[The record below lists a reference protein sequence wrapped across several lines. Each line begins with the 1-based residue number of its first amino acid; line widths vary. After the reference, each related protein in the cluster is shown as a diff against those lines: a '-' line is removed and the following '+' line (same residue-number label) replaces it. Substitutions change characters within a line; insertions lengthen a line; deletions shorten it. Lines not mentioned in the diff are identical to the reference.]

1 MNVMKFRMCISV
13 GLLVTLLSGCDNAE
27 VVKEAITSPSGYS
40 DVASVTLE
48 VGSSA
53 PDFKLQSLDGGWV
66 QLSELLGK
74 KVLMIFYRGHWCP
87 FCVGHLQDIQ
97 SLLPELEKRGYQV
110 LAISPED
117 ATDMQKI
124 ADRMDRPYRFLSDIN
139 LKVTDL
145 YGIRR
150 DEELPHPAMI
160 VLDDLGIV
168 KWFYVGENYKQRP
181 SAQQLRKVLDRIK
194 N

>member
-1 MNVMKFRMCISV
+1 MKFRMCISV

-27 VVKEAITSPSGYS
+27 VPKEAITSPSGYS

-53 PDFKLQSLDGGWV
+53 PDFKLQSLDGDWI
-66 QLSELLGK
+66 QLSELRGN

-181 SAQQLRKVLDRIK
+181 SAQQLRKVLDRID

>member
-1 MNVMKFRMCISV
+1 MKFRMCISV

-27 VVKEAITSPSGYS
+27 VPKEAITSPSGYS

-53 PDFKLQSLDGGWV
+53 LDFKLQSLDGDWI
-66 QLSELLGK
+66 QLSELRGN

-181 SAQQLRKVLDRIK
+181 SAQQLRKVLDRI
-194 N
+194 NN

>member
-1 MNVMKFRMCISV
+1 MNFMKFRMCISV

-27 VVKEAITSPSGYS
+27 VPKEAITSPSGYS
-40 DVASVTLE
+40 DVGSVTLE

-53 PDFKLQSLDGGWV
+53 PDFKLQSLDGDWV
-66 QLSELLGK
+66 QLSELRGN

-181 SAQQLRKVLDRIK
+181 SAQQLRKVLDRI
-194 N
+194 NI

>member
-1 MNVMKFRMCISV
+1 MNFMKFRMCISV
-13 GLLVTLLSGCDNAE
+13 GLLITLLSGCDNAE
-27 VVKEAITSPSGYS
+27 VPKEAITSPSGYS
-40 DVASVTLE
+40 DVGSVTLE

-53 PDFKLQSLDGGWV
+53 PDFKLQSLDGDWV
-66 QLSELLGK
+66 QLSELRGN

-181 SAQQLRKVLDRIK
+181 SAQQLRKVLDRI
-194 N
+194 NI

>member
-1 MNVMKFRMCISV
+1 MKFRMCISV

-27 VVKEAITSPSGYS
+27 VPKEAITSPSGYS

-66 QLSELLGK
+66 QLSELRGS

-181 SAQQLRKVLDRIK
+181 SAQQLRKVLDRID

>member
-1 MNVMKFRMCISV
+1 MKFRMCISV
-13 GLLVTLLSGCDNAE
+13 GLLITLLSGCDNAE
-27 VVKEAITSPSGYS
+27 VPKEAITSPSGYS
-40 DVASVTLE
+40 DVGSVTLE

-66 QLSELLGK
+66 QLSELLGN

>member
-1 MNVMKFRMCISV
+1 MKFRMCISV
-13 GLLVTLLSGCDNAE
+13 GLLAALLSGCDNAE
-27 VVKEAITSPSGYS
+27 VPKEAITSPSGYS

-53 PDFKLQSLDGGWV
+53 LDFKLQSLDGDWI
-66 QLSELLGK
+66 QLSELRGN

-124 ADRMDRPYRFLSDIN
+124 ANRMDRPYRFLSDIN
-139 LKVTDL
+139 LKVTAL

-181 SAQQLRKVLDRIK
+181 SAQQLRKVLDRI
-194 N
+194 NN

>member
-1 MNVMKFRMCISV
+1 MKFRMCISV
-13 GLLVTLLSGCDNAE
+13 GLLITLLSGCDNAE
-27 VVKEAITSPSGYS
+27 VPKEAITSPSGYS
-40 DVASVTLE
+40 DVGSVTLE

-66 QLSELLGK
+66 QLSELLGN

-181 SAQQLRKVLDRIK
+181 SAQQLRKVLDRID

>member
-1 MNVMKFRMCISV
+1 MKFRMCISV

-27 VVKEAITSPSGYS
+27 VPKEAITSPSGYS

-66 QLSELLGK
+66 QLSELLGN

-181 SAQQLRKVLDRIK
+181 SAQQLRKVLDRIDK
-194 N
+194 

>member
-1 MNVMKFRMCISV
+1 MKFRMCISV
-13 GLLVTLLSGCDNAE
+13 GLLATLLSGCDNAE
-27 VVKEAITSPSGYS
+27 VPKEAITSPSGYS

-66 QLSELLGK
+66 QLSELRGS

-181 SAQQLRKVLDRIK
+181 SAQQLRKVLDRI
-194 N
+194 NS

>member
-1 MNVMKFRMCISV
+1 MKFRMCISV

-27 VVKEAITSPSGYS
+27 VPKEAITSPSGYS

-66 QLSELLGK
+66 QLSELRGS

-168 KWFYVGENYKQRP
+168 KWFYVGEDYKQRP

>member
-1 MNVMKFRMCISV
+1 MKFRMCISV

-66 QLSELLGK
+66 QLSELLGN

>member
-1 MNVMKFRMCISV
+1 MKFRMCISV

-27 VVKEAITSPSGYS
+27 VPKEAITSPSGYS
-40 DVASVTLE
+40 DVGSVTLE

-53 PDFKLQSLDGGWV
+53 PDFKLQSLDGDWV
-66 QLSELLGK
+66 QLSELRGN

-181 SAQQLRKVLDRIK
+181 SAQQLRKVLDRID

>member
-1 MNVMKFRMCISV
+1 MKFRMCISV
-13 GLLVTLLSGCDNAE
+13 GLLATLLSGCDNAE
-27 VVKEAITSPSGYS
+27 VPKEAITSPSGYS

-66 QLSELLGK
+66 QLSELLGN

-181 SAQQLRKVLDRIK
+181 SAQQLRKVLDRID